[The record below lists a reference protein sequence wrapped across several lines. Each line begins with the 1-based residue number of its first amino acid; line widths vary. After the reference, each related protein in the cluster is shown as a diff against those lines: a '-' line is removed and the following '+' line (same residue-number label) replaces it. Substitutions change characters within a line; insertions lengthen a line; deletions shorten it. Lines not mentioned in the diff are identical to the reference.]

1 MLLSGKRA
9 LVTGAQQGIGRASAV
24 ALAKAG
30 AAVAVN
36 WFDDEGAA
44 FDVKRQ
50 IESDGGA
57 CTLVRADLAAP
68 GGVVSMFE
76 CLPAGF
82 GDIDIL
88 VNNAGIFPR
97 VAFLDLDEPTWDRTH
112 AINLK
117 AATFC
122 AQHVARSLVARGAAG
137 SIINMAS
144 MSVRGSPRGTHYSA
158 TKGGML
164 SMTRAAALEL
174 APYGIRV
181 NAIAPGVVDTAQPR
195 AGFGED
201 EIEAM
206 GRSLPIGRIGRTDEI
221 ADIVVFLASDA
232 SSFIVGEI
240 IHANGGAYMA

>member
-1 MLLSGKRA
+1 MSLDGKWA
-9 LVTGAQQGIGRASAV
+9 LVTGAQQGIGRAAAI
-24 ALAKAG
+24 ALARAG
-30 AAVAVN
+30 ASVAVN
-36 WFDDEGAA
+36 WLNDEAAASEVKNEIQAAGGTCVLVHGDLGA
-44 FDVKRQ
+44 
-50 IESDGGA
+50 S
-57 CTLVRADLAAP
+57 
-68 GGVVSMFE
+68 GGVNAMFDTLARE
-76 CLPAGF
+76 CAPL
-82 GDIDIL
+82 DIL

-97 VAFLDLDEPTWDRTH
+97 VSFLDLDETTWDLTH
-112 AINLK
+112 TINLK

-122 AQHVARSLVARGAAG
+122 AQHVARSLVARGVGG

-195 AGFGED
+195 AGFDED
-201 EIEAM
+201 EIMAM
-206 GRSLPIGRIGRTDEI
+206 GRSQPLGRIGRPEEI
-221 ADIVVFLASDA
+221 GDIVVFLASDA